1 MRRGTLSGP
10 LTPAPQLQTNCR
22 GSVELGPPFVPLHG
36 SRSANSWRSPGPA
49 TTHAWQHSSG
59 LCRLTQ
65 VCPLEHSLLRHLV

>member
-1 MRRGTLSGP
+1 MLPGL
-10 LTPAPQLQTNCR
+10 LAPAPQLQTNCR
-22 GSVELGPPFVPLHG
+22 GSVELRPPFVPLPG

-49 TTHAWQHSSG
+49 AHAWQHSLG